1 MERTVDVRGTGHDPR
16 SDDGVDI
23 LFDAR
28 HIRQSGIGT
37 YIRTQIPHLERVT
50 ADRGLRLA
58 VLTDA
63 DSAPTMHDATRV
75 ITASPHDAA
84 MYTAAEQQVWQH
96 ALHACRPR
104 ALWVPHYPFPLAL
117 LNPRDRAVRLFTTV
131 HDTLHVEDAALSNQ
145 GRARRTYAAAMLR
158 LDARRAAT
166 VFTPSDATAR
176 RLGETTRSAR
186 VLVTP
191 IPVDDVWFTT
201 DGLPDSGVEHPFLL
215 YVGNVKRH
223 KNLVLLLEAFTRI
236 SADVPHRLVI
246 AGGGETL
253 RTADDRVA
261 RIVGELG
268 SRVEVTGQVPFDRL
282 RALVAGSDMLIMP
295 SLYEGAGLP
304 PLEAMASRTAVLASD
319 IPVLRETCGDGAD
332 FFDPHDP
339 RALAQLLIRLCG
351 DDDARRALAER
362 GFAHVTRRQAAI
374 DPTAAAARVCSE
386 LEAAR

>member
-1 MERTVDVRGTGHDPR
+1 MPGSRHDP
-16 SDDGVDI
+16 SSADDGVDV

-50 ADRGLRLA
+50 ADRGLTLA

-63 DSAPTMHDATRV
+63 DSAPAVQDGTRV
-75 ITASPHDAA
+75 LTASPDDAA
-84 MYTAAEQQVWQH
+84 MYTAAEQRVWQH
-96 ALHACRPR
+96 ALDACRPR

-117 LNPRDRAVRLFTTV
+117 LRPRDRAVRLFTTV
-131 HDTLHVEDAALSNQ
+131 HDTLHLEDAALSNQ
-145 GRARRTYAAAMLR
+145 GRARRGYAAAMLR

-176 RLGETTRSAR
+176 RLDETTRAAR

-191 IPVDDVWFTT
+191 IPVDDVWFATE
-201 DGLPDSGVEHPFLL
+201 GLPDPGVGQPYLL

-236 SADVPHRLVI
+236 SADIPHRLVI

-253 RTADDRVA
+253 RTADDRVG
-261 RIVGELG
+261 RIVAELG
-268 SRVEVTGQVPFDRL
+268 TRVELTGQVPFDRL
-282 RALVAGSDMLIMP
+282 RALVAGADLLIMP

-319 IPVLRETCGDGAD
+319 IPVLRETCGDGAE
-332 FFDPHDP
+332 FFDPHDSG
-339 RALAQLLIRLCG
+339 ALGQLLIRLCG
-351 DDDARRALAER
+351 DDDARRLLAER
-362 GFAHVTRRQAAI
+362 GFAHVTRRQAGI
-374 DPTAAAARVCSE
+374 DPAAAATRICSG
-386 LEAAR
+386 LETSR